1 MGKKK
6 KNTRKLVTAVILAN
20 EARYRQNKVA
30 EFDTEYALTFV
41 KETVAG
47 SEETAGK
54 QLSFRDIY
62 NILQINN
69 YYWEAGIYNRTE
81 RVNRVAQVFGVVRE
95 DAGHEDDEQFDQ
107 YVEEFDLAD
116 DEIVGASEKYFK
128 VQEALTTVIENIF
141 Q

>member
-20 EARYRQNKVA
+20 EARYRQNSVV

-41 KETVAG
+41 KESVAG
-47 SEETAGK
+47 SEETAGMK
-54 QLSFRDIY
+54 ASFRDIY

-81 RVNRVAQVFGVVRE
+81 RINLVAQVFGVVRE
-95 DAGHEDDEQFDQ
+95 DAGREDDEQFDQ
-107 YVEEFDLAD
+107 YVEKFDLTD

-128 VQEALTTVIENIF
+128 VQDALTTVIENIF